1 MPKAAPWRAKIWVSG
16 NLGQLWL
23 RLFCYTW
30 TYHHSPSDRSQRPK
44 ARTSQ
49 DGQIAHG
56 HYVERKRYTS
66 WVLKVVLL
74 STLRKIRSY
83 YHGPILVILT
93 LVRISPAS
101 WIQGT

>member
-1 MPKAAPWRAKIWVSG
+1 MESE
-16 NLGQLWL
+16 NLGQWESRSALAQAVL
-23 RLFCYTW
+23 LHLD
-30 TYHHSPSDRSQRPK
+30 YHHSPSDRSQRPK
-44 ARTSQ
+44 DRTSQ

-74 STLRKIRSY
+74 STPRKMRSY
-83 YHGPILVILT
+83 YYGPISVILT

-101 WIQGT
+101 WIQGI